1 MIPIHRALLV
11 AVILLAAPA
20 LYAKNQVDALKSQID
35 NLRDVP
41 QAQRPAVLVKLATDI
56 RALPAGK
63 DKVALADNLCHQVTE
78 GDPGRDTI
86 QAAADTLSQALAESP
101 VPAKKDTPPAPY
113 FDLARLVR
121 YEGVTASLKDPLFAK
136 AADTLVNYEA
146 DINKV
151 DFTLKDLQGK
161 KVTFS
166 QFRGKVV
173 LVNFWAT
180 WCPPCIQE
188 MGDIDAIYTHLASQG
203 LVVLAID
210 PEDAPVGEPMKI
222 PEFVGKMRY
231 HPTVLLDPGWKV
243 ANQFHLDG
251 GIPKTFVFNREGKL
265 VAVAIDMRT
274 QRQLLNMLALAGI
287 HP

>member
-1 MIPIHRALLV
+1 MIPIHRALL
-11 AVILLAAPA
+11 AAAILLAAPA
-20 LYAKNQVDALKSQID
+20 LYAKNQVDAIQGQID

-41 QAQRPAVLVKLATDI
+41 LAQRPATLVKLATDI

-63 DKVALADNLCHQVTE
+63 AKVDLADKLCHQVTE

-188 MGDIDAIYTHLASQG
+188 MGDIDAIYTHMASQG

-287 HP
+287 RP

>member
-287 HP
+287 RP